1 MDELGQPGRIS
12 TLISY
17 FIFLYFSSN
26 IIITIK
32 IIIRYARIIPL
43 LSLFYRNTIRFLANH
58 GFEEKRDGDISNVD
72 V

>member
-17 FIFLYFSSN
+17 FTFLYFRSN

-32 IIIRYARIIPL
+32 IIIRYARILPL
-43 LSLFYRNTIRFLANH
+43 LSLFYRNTP
-58 GFEEKRDGDISNVD
+58 NVRPCTQWRNRLST
-72 V
+72 VTEFN